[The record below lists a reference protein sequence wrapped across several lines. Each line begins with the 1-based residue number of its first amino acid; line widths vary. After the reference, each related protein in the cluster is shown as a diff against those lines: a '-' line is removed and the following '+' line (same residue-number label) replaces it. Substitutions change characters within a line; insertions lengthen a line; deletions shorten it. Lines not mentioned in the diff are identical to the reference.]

1 MATKKPWRTVLTGT
15 STGRFTREQIRE
27 AMDSVSGASKSD
39 GSARGKAGG
48 GGAKGQS
55 VGSIA
60 RKGSPNASAAASE
73 NEKSAKA
80 RNGTSG

>member
-27 AMDSVSGASKSD
+27 AMDSVSGASKSG
-39 GSARGKAGG
+39 GSARRKPAGG
-48 GGAKGQS
+48 GTEGQS

-60 RKGSPNASAAASE
+60 RNGAPSSGAAASD
-73 NEKSAKA
+73 NEKPAKA